1 MSEHINLAFAGLG
14 VLKLAPNPSPSPTET
29 EDLDELERLTI
40 TELLKPLHINRDLLM
55 KEGAIGELSY
65 NFFDSTGNSTP
76 NWDIFL
82 TARTKAHS
90 GLDFYRSLIS
100 KGCPVVVMAGARK
113 DFVLRKALTI
123 GDKFF
128 NVLITD
134 SQTATRLLENPK
146 H

>member
-14 VLKLAPNPSPSPTET
+14 VLKLAPNPSQSPTET

-76 NWDIFL
+76 NWDIFSDRPDESSFR
-82 TARTKAHS
+82 ARFLPKPHKQGMPRRRHGWSAKRLCPSQSTH
-90 GLDFYRSLIS
+90 YR
-100 KGCPVVVMAGARK
+100 G
-113 DFVLRKALTI
+113 
-123 GDKFF
+123 
-128 NVLITD
+128 
-134 SQTATRLLENPK
+134 
-146 H
+146 